1 MPDLPQTCITY
12 LPHPTSDLGANFFFT
27 RYLSERGTIF
37 SDYHAWLTE
46 LYSSNQPDGLFRAV
60 VQAVG
65 LTGLSNTCYAPDIAF
80 RAQEHYSQALAAL
93 KGVLND
99 PVLAR
104 SDMALLA
111 ITLLMLLEML
121 NFKTWERYQCWTAH
135 INAGLAL
142 LELRGPEQFTRQR
155 GTQLYM
161 QIRSQIL
168 LACVQQ
174 QVAVPKALVQATY
187 YFQLGTVRQ
196 HWRKI
201 DVASPASITEISFRV
216 VNLRAA
222 LRTGAI
228 TDLEAIRTFAMDID
242 DDLETWR
249 TGLAPS
255 WRYSSTVTPEA
266 HCGDCFNGLRHVYP
280 TLWIAEAWNNW
291 RMLRLLVNQMLM
303 QNPVDSSE
311 TTKKQ
316 NDIRQLSTDVCLTV
330 YNFAE
335 NPSILSLIQP
345 LYVIALETLNTI
357 DLRAFAV
364 RQLRAIDAS
373 MGVRQAS
380 LLADTAAKTFDGSS
394 TESRGT

>member
-1 MPDLPQTCITY
+1 MPDLPQTCISY

-27 RYLSERGTIF
+27 RYLSEQGTIF

-46 LYSSNQPDGLFRAV
+46 LYSSNRPDGLFRAV

-65 LTGLSNTCYAPDIAF
+65 LTGLSNTCYAPDIAL
-80 RAQEHYSQALAAL
+80 RAQEHYSQALATL

-99 PVLAR
+99 PVL
-104 SDMALLA
+104 
-111 ITLLMLLEML
+111 ML
-121 NFKTWERYQCWTAH
+121 NFKTWERYQCWAAH

-142 LELRGPEQFTRQR
+142 LELRGQEQFTRQR

-187 YFQLGTVRQ
+187 YFQLSTVRQ
-196 HWRKI
+196 HWRQI
-201 DVASPASITEISFRV
+201 NVASPASITEISFRV

-222 LRTGAI
+222 LSTGAV
-228 TDLEAIRTFAMDID
+228 TDPEAIRTVAMDID

-249 TGLAPS
+249 TGLTPS

-280 TLWIAEAWNNW
+280 SLWIAEAWNNW
-291 RMLRLLVNQMLM
+291 RILRLLVNQMLM
-303 QNPVDSSE
+303 QTPVDPSE
-311 TTKKQ
+311 ATKKQ
-316 NDIRQLSTDVCLTV
+316 NDIRQVCTDVCLTV

-335 NPSILSLIQP
+335 SPSILSLIQP

-380 LLADTAAKTFDGSS
+380 LLADTAAKTFDGSM
-394 TESRGT
+394 GI